1 MVGVTWL
8 PIVPRRPEAL
18 FLSALKNLAFLRM
31 VCNPSGK
38 GNSERSRKIQIKES
52 MMKILFYT
60 VFSIFLLSQAAAD
73 DIGAAEEFLKSNLDA
88 VFTVLQKKDLSQQAK
103 NSKVVEIVTPMFN
116 FDLMAKLSL
125 GKKYWPDLS
134 PEQKERFT
142 ELFVERLRQ
151 SYLNK
156 LTAYTD
162 EKVVYE
168 SPVAVSKKVH
178 VPTLLISKGNEIS
191 MLYKLYPSSNSWKI
205 YDIEIQ
211 GVSIIRSYRSQFK
224 EILQKGTFDELLQ
237 KMEEP
242 VTN

>member
-1 MVGVTWL
+1 MKKL
-8 PIVPRRPEAL
+8 IIIVLLYAGFRL
-18 FLSALKNLAFLRM
+18 L
-31 VCNPSGK
+31 
-38 GNSERSRKIQIKES
+38 
-52 MMKILFYT
+52 
-60 VFSIFLLSQAAAD
+60 LLSQAVTAHEKN
-73 DIGAAEEFLKSNLDA
+73 AAEEFLKSNLDA

-142 ELFVERLRQ
+142 ELFIERLRQ

-162 EKVVYE
+162 EKIIYE
-168 SPVAVSKKVH
+168 SPVAVKKKVH
-178 VPTLLISKGNEIS
+178 VPTLLISKGNKIS
-191 MLYKLYPSSNSWKI
+191 MLYKLYPSSNSWNI
-205 YDIEIQ
+205 YDIEIE
-211 GVSIIRSYRSQFK
+211 GVSIIRSYRSQFS
-224 EILQKGTFDELLQ
+224 EILQKGSFDDLLQ